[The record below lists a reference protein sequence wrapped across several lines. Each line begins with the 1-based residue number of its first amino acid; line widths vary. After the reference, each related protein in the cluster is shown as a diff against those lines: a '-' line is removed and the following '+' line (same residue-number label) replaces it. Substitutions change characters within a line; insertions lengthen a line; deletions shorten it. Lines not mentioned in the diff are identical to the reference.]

1 MTYQVTTKAPK
12 PDSQY
17 QINKA
22 KNRSTYEQRIRSV
35 LVKDAFSYAHATGLA
50 ELNAVELAP
59 AFASYIH
66 EECATW
72 YQEAG
77 DVRPSA
83 YIRESRIHEDCVDGI
98 AEDAARF
105 AAKNFDP
112 AFRLRASLGGQNSKR
127 RPSFVVRDLI
137 GAHGMSAAA
146 LAEKI
151 GCSRPTASRL
161 RAELKRR
168 VEEARSSAAHLSDAE
183 LWDVVAAQDGTK
195 RAGKGGKFVAT
206 STHIKHK
213 IRSFYRNVR
222 KTLTLADPADLPSD
236 EARMRRDF
244 ANSVLA
250 DIDALAPTPK
260 RGHRVLFVSKAE
272 WQSVDDLPSF
282 FAARELGIS
291 EKRVLKH
298 RKHEDASREEERLAP
313 YRSSHMNT
321 PKYASQD
328 FMHLIDA

>member
-59 AFASYIH
+59 VFASYIH

-77 DVRPSA
+77 DVRPSS
-83 YIRESRIHEDCVDGI
+83 YIRESRIHEDRVDGI
-98 AEDAARF
+98 AEDAAQF

-112 AFRLRASLGGQNSKR
+112 AFRLRASLGGKNSKR

-137 GAHGMSAAA
+137 GAYGMSAAA
-146 LAEKI
+146 IAAKI

-161 RAELKRR
+161 RAELMRR
-168 VEEARSSAAHLSDAE
+168 VEEARSSAARLPDAE
-183 LWDVVAAQDGTK
+183 LWDVVATLDYAATTYARSTAQ
-195 RAGKGGKFVAT
+195 
-206 STHIKHK
+206 
-213 IRSFYRNVR
+213 
-222 KTLTLADPADLPSD
+222 
-236 EARMRRDF
+236 
-244 ANSVLA
+244 
-250 DIDALAPTPK
+250 
-260 RGHRVLFVSKAE
+260 
-272 WQSVDDLPSF
+272 
-282 FAARELGIS
+282 
-291 EKRVLKH
+291 
-298 RKHEDASREEERLAP
+298 AS
-313 YRSSHMNT
+313 
-321 PKYASQD
+321 
-328 FMHLIDA
+328 